1 MDEIEEIKDL
11 TNKINLRVFDS
22 KEYQKMKIE
31 ELSIE
36 IKETVKFQQEL
47 FQIIEEFE
55 MREMQEDL
63 IKYAKMICKNTIE
76 RKILK
81 IQEIYLKKIEKDYL
95 KSNKK

>member
-1 MDEIEEIKDL
+1 MDEIKEIKKF
-11 TNKINLRVFDS
+11 TNKINSQVFDS

-55 MREMQEDL
+55 MREIQEDF
-63 IKYAKMICKNTIE
+63 IKYAKMIYKNTTE

-81 IQEIYLKKIEKDYL
+81 IQETHLKK
-95 KSNKK
+95 N

>member
-1 MDEIEEIKDL
+1 
-11 TNKINLRVFDS
+11 
-22 KEYQKMKIE
+22 MKIE

-81 IQEIYLKKIEKDYL
+81 IQETYLKKKL
-95 KSNKK
+95 KKIILNRIKSELWFII

>member
-1 MDEIEEIKDL
+1 MDEIEEIKEF
-11 TNKINLRVFDS
+11 TNKINSQVSDS

-36 IKETVKFQQEL
+36 IKETVKFQQKL

-55 MREMQEDL
+55 MRGMQEDL
-63 IKYAKMICKNTIE
+63 IKYAKMICKNTTE

-81 IQEIYLKKIEKDYL
+81 IQETYLKKIEKEYL